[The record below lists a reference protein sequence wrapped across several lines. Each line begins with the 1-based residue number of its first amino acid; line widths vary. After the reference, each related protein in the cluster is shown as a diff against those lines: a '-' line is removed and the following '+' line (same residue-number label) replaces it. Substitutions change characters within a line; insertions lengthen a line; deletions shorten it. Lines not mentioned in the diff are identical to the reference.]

1 MKILIF
7 WEQSSWGGVDSHL
20 LTLLNLWEDENDSFV
35 IVHNKKNSGLNRI
48 KNSIN
53 ISDDRIKYK
62 SFRSFSYNILV
73 SSLNNKI
80 TKLFLPVLYFFKP
93 FLILLNSIRLFFV
106 FKSIKNVDVIF
117 ANNGGYPGANGCI
130 SALIAANWLN
140 IKGKILMIHHAATKY
155 GIFYTNLEKLLD
167 RYLSSILDIIICP
180 SNATLKSIEDFRFF
194 NEENVR
200 FKVIPNGVLSVNH
213 ISSVNNNLFDINRF
227 KTKINLAIIGRIE
240 PYKGHEDLIHAI
252 SLMNSEIKSKVN
264 LFIIGKKDTPFYE
277 DLKSKVDFYNLRECV
292 IFAGYI
298 DSDINNI
305 ISKFNM
311 IISATRSFEGFGLTI
326 AEALNLSI
334 PVIATKVG
342 AVPEIFNDDIVQ
354 LVNPN
359 SPIELKSA
367 IESFIV
373 NPNMYKS
380 NAKRGMKKI
389 KLISQNMPTEF
400 KQSFKFSII

>member
-1 MKILIF
+1 M
-7 WEQSSWGGVDSHL
+7 SV
-20 LTLLNLWEDENDSFV
+20 
-35 IVHNKKNSGLNRI
+35 
-48 KNSIN
+48 
-53 ISDDRIKYK
+53 
-62 SFRSFSYNILV
+62 
-73 SSLNNKI
+73 
-80 TKLFLPVLYFFKP
+80 KLFFIFK
-93 FLILLNSIRLFFV
+93 
-106 FKSIKNVDVIF
+106 KIKDVDVLF

-155 GIFYTNLEKLLD
+155 GVFYTNLEKLLD

-227 KTKINLAIIGRIE
+227 KSKINLAIIGRIE

-264 LFIIGKKDTPFYE
+264 LFIIGKKDTPFYK

-292 IFAGYI
+292 IFTGYV
-298 DSDINNI
+298 DSNINNI
-305 ISKFNM
+305 ISKFDM

-342 AVPEIFNDDIVQ
+342 AVPEIFSNDIVQ